1 MTVFHKW
8 ATVVWAAL
16 VFPTVTSWRESIVW
30 IAFMS
35 LYANVV
41 GHWGA
46 YQAARLEKRGKNNA
60 PVKGP
65 ITRYGWMAD

>member
-1 MTVFHKW
+1 MTAFHKW
-8 ATVVWAAL
+8 ATVVWALL
-16 VFPTVTSWRESIVW
+16 VIPTVTLWRDSIVW

-46 YQAARLEKRGKNNA
+46 YQAARLEKNGTGQKAQRG
-60 PVKGP
+60 PVR
-65 ITRYGWMAD
+65 RYGWMAD